1 MERLHSLVSSL
12 QRLFYS
18 CYCMLILSLTPHRTL
33 LYSPF
38 APFMVVFC
46 EGIATS
52 NFTDLHNLGE
62 FVSSIQPRTGD
73 SEAAVR
79 LYNLCSAFYEVAR
92 VYLAESSGSTPS
104 SGPHNTT
111 TVPHIPQLSQDLSDQ
126 GSNFGQSSRN
136 AQQLPG
142 NFSVAPDTNFL
153 GYMPENDA
161 FMTWPAENWFL
172 PDQYMMGFFDG
183 DRP

>member
-1 MERLHSLVSSL
+1 MEWLHSLVSSL
-12 QRLFYS
+12 QRPLYS
-18 CYCMLILSLTPHRTL
+18 SDYRLILSLTPHRTL

-46 EGIATS
+46 EAIATF

-62 FVSSIQPRTGD
+62 FVSSIQPSSGD

-92 VYLAESSGSTPS
+92 VYLAESSASTPA
-104 SGPHNTT
+104 PDNAT
-111 TVPHIPQLSQDLSDQ
+111 TVPHIPQLPQGLSEQ
-126 GSNFGQSSRN
+126 GSNFVQSSRN
-136 AQQLPG
+136 AQQSPE
-142 NFSVAPDTNFL
+142 NFTLAPDTNFL
-153 GYMPENDA
+153 GNLPEDDA

-172 PDQYMMGFFDG
+172 PDQYMMGLFDG
-183 DRP
+183 NS